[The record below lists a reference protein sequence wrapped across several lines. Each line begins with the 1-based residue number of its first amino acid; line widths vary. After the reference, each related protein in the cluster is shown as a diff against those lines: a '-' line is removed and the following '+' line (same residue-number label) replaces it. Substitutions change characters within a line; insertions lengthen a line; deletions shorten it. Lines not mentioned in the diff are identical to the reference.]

1 MVQKLKELRKNKKG
15 FTLVELI
22 VVLVILGILIALLV
36 PSLTGYIKKADQ
48 KVVMAEARNAQM
60 AVQTIA
66 SESYDSTQA
75 DDAADVTMSA
85 DDIAKAAELADV
97 EAASITNVTL
107 DGTTNK
113 IKTMT
118 YVGDKYT
125 ITYQND
131 KWDETT
137 LVKTTNTPSTP
148 DQG

>member
-1 MVQKLKELRKNKKG
+1 MVQKLKDLRKNKKG

-66 SESYDSTQA
+66 SENYDSTQTTGTT
-75 DDAADVTMSA
+75 DVTMSDA
-85 DDIAKAAELADV
+85 DIEKAAELAEVDKEDIKDV
-97 EAASITNVTL
+97 KL
-107 DGTTNK
+107 DPKTNK

-118 YVGDKYT
+118 YVGEKYT
-125 ITYQND
+125 ISYANN
-131 KWDETT
+131 KWDENT
-137 LVKTTNTPSTP
+137 LVKTTKTDDN
-148 DQG
+148 Q